1 MLTPE
6 QKQKLANL
14 FAKQHLAVLITQ
26 GTEWTTGTMQAFAET
41 DDLDLVFI
49 MADNAEKY
57 HNARQRPNVT
67 VMVDT
72 RDTGKVE
79 SFEITRASLQGLASE
94 VQRDSAEWETLKG
107 IFLKKNPFE
116 TPFFGNP
123 ALRMMRV
130 KPKRVSY
137 ASGLQDAFKAEF

>member
-6 QKQKLANL
+6 QKQKLASL

-26 GTEWTTGTMQAFAET
+26 GTEWTTGTTQAFAET

-67 VMVDT
+67 VMVDN

-79 SFEITRASLQGLASE
+79 TFEIIRASLQGVASE